1 MIKPEPSSRHPIVVF
16 LLALCVISGAGIL
29 VGDAPAPG
37 SLDASLPFWEVRI
50 WAAGLAV
57 GGALTLWGLCL
68 QAPRRPHS
76 LRDGV
81 LFEQAGMSL
90 LGPAALIYGMAAL
103 VQVRLP
109 ALLPGG
115 IVMALGVAC
124 VYRWVTLQR
133 TVNTSKALQA
143 QRNGAH
149 GDAIH

>member
-16 LLALCVISGAGIL
+16 LLALCVVSGAGIL
-29 VGDAPAPG
+29 LGDAPAPG
-37 SLDASLPFWEVRI
+37 SLNASLPFWEVRI
-50 WAAGLAV
+50 WSGGLAV
-57 GGALTLWGLCL
+57 GGALTLWGLHL
-68 QAPRRPHS
+68 QGPKRPTK

-90 LGPAALIYGMAAL
+90 LGPAALIYGTAAL
-103 VQVRLP
+103 AQVGLA

-115 IVMALGVAC
+115 IVVALGVAC

-133 TVNTSKALQA
+133 TVNQSKALQA
-143 QRNGAH
+143 HRNGAP